1 MFVDILKLIRPHQY
15 IKNLFIIAPLFFAGA
30 ITDQQALIASLLAFV
45 FFSISASAIYVLN
58 DLKDV
63 NEDRLHPVK
72 CDRPIASGRISIPQ
86 AWIIF
91 TGLLA
96 LGLLGAYWLSEMLF
110 YIVLLYVMLNV
121 LYSFGLKHISI
132 VDIAIIAF
140 GFVLR
145 ILAGSAVI
153 QIPPSMWIILM
164 TFLLA
169 LFLALAKRRDDV
181 LLATQGKQTRKNID
195 GYNLE
200 FVNAAMVIMSSVVTV
215 SYIFYTI
222 SDEVQM
228 RLQTEYLYL
237 TVIFVILGIMRYMQI
252 TFVEN
257 NSGSPTKIV
266 LKDRFLQITIV
277 LWAAAFGAIIY
288 SNGI

>member
-121 LYSFGLKHISI
+121 LYSLGLKHISI

-277 LWAAAFGAIIY
+277 LWAASFGAIIY

>member
-277 LWAAAFGAIIY
+277 LWAAAFGTIIY